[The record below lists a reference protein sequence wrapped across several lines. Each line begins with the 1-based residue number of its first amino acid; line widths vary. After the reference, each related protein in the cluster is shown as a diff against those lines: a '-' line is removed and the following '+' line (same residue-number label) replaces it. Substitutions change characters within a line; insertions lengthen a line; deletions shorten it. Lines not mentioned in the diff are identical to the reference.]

1 MVFQDV
7 IQNITAPMGG
17 GGRRRRETDDNDETS
32 NSSIM
37 GFLSDGGMDAI
48 KEGVP
53 EIMLNL
59 LVGLKYSMRISCYK
73 ID

>member
-7 IQNITAPMGG
+7 IQQITAPAQK
-17 GGRRRRETDDNDETS
+17 RRKREIEDDF

-37 GFLSDGGMDAI
+37 GFLNDGGMDAI

-53 EIMLNL
+53 EIMLDL
-59 LVGLKYSMRISCYK
+59 LVGV
-73 ID
+73 